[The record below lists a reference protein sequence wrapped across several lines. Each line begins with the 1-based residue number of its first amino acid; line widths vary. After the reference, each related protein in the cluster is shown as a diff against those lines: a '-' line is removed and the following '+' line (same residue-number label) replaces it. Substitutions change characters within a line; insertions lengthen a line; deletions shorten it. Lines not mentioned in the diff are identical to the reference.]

1 MKYASALII
10 VCVLCTGTMGQK
22 APKVAALRPDGQPKV
37 VRQDQQTIPDD
48 YIIGPEDVLSIA
60 VAHEPDLTN
69 KVTVRP
75 DGKIG
80 VGLLND
86 VQASG
91 LTPKQLQERITDG
104 LKQFVT
110 VPQVSVIVQEIRS
123 PIVFATGAVSRPGVY
138 QLGRPTS
145 VMELLIRAGGL
156 SEFAKADDIQVLRK
170 EAGKTYRFRFNYKQ
184 FVDGSNYAQDIPL
197 RSGDMVIVP

>member
-1 MKYASALII
+1 
-10 VCVLCTGTMGQK
+10 VGQK
-22 APKVAALRPDGQPKV
+22 APKVAALRPDGQPKVV

-60 VAHEPDLTN
+60 VSHEPDLTN

-80 VGLLND
+80 VTLLND

-91 LTPKQLQERITDG
+91 LTPKQLQERITEG

-110 VPQVSVIVQEIRS
+110 VPQVSVIVQEIHS
-123 PIVFATGAVSRPGVY
+123 PIVFATGAVGKPGVY

-145 VMELLIRAGGL
+145 VMELLVRAGGL

-170 EAGKTYRFRFNYKQ
+170 ESGKIYRFRFNYKQ